1 MLVPKYVIILIVY
14 STLNFDQH
22 SDIMVVHRKSSVSAQ
37 PKPTSAQVT
46 TPKTATPAAATS
58 SSAGGTVWTI
68 LSIADAW
75 DSSRRVTEFLENLK
89 NREVD
94 REGILFLN
102 SLTLLTDSWLHYP
115 AVLAAQLSASQE
127 ALSKEQSA

>member
-1 MLVPKYVIILIVY
+1 LAGDYAQPSKRARASSLKNMLVPKYVIILIVY

-58 SSAGGTVWTI
+58 SSVGGTVWTI

-94 REGILFLN
+94 REGILFTPL
-102 SLTLLTDSWLHYP
+102 D
-115 AVLAAQLSASQE
+115 ASIH
-127 ALSKEQSA
+127 